1 MSTES
6 PKTTTNLRHPT
17 NSEKSSTLTHSELMT
32 FNYQKKFHQNNLG
45 NYRKKQHSN
54 NKDTWEQI
62 NMTQYSKKF

>member
-32 FNYQKKFHQNNLG
+32 FNYQKKIPQNNLDK
-45 NYRKKQHSN
+45 YKKSN
-54 NKDTWEQI
+54 TLETKIPRNKET
-62 NMTQYSKKF
+62 